1 VGNPQALGAKPLT
14 FVRQVVALC
23 AAPFLLDH
31 PDVETLF
38 PSDAVAR
45 ARKLV
50 ASFGTG
56 GVGGYTDSRGN
67 TAIRE
72 EVADFIQRRDG
83 HRPGS
88 EVRRRRGW
96 GAVLG
101 VFWGS
106 RACSWVGDWPS
117 Q

>member
-1 VGNPQALGAKPLT
+1 
-14 FVRQVVALC
+14 VVALC

-67 TAIRE
+67 RTIRE

-83 HRPGS
+83 HRPEA
-88 EVRRRRGW
+88 EVGREGVWWWW
-96 GAVLG
+96 GG
-101 VFWGS
+101 G
-106 RACSWVGDWPS
+106 
-117 Q
+117 